1 MTPTC
6 YITFG
11 QKYRNETHPVDDRA
25 HPDGWFE
32 YQAGTWVDASDAARR
47 HLLAGDGFG
56 RDVPLFAFDYDE
68 RPDHGMY
75 PRGCLARFN
84 VGPDGSVT
92 EATA

>member
-1 MTPTC
+1 MTATC

-32 YQAGTWVDASDAARR
+32 FRADTWADASDAARR
-47 HLLAGDGFG
+47 NLLGDDGYG
-56 RDVPLFAFDYDE
+56 RKLPLFA

-84 VGPDGSVT
+84 VHPDGTVT
-92 EATA
+92 EATT